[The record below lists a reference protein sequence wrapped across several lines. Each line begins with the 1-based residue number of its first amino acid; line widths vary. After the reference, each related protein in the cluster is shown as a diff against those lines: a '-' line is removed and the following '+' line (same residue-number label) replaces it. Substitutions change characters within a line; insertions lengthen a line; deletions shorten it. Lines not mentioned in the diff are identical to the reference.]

1 MMKKIYL
8 LAIAA
13 LSFHTTKATTPVW
26 ATDVAP
32 ILYNKCASCHH
43 SGGIAPFALMTYTD
57 AVTNASTMYHDVNNR
72 IMPPWPPNPSYS
84 HLAHERLLST
94 TEIQTI
100 SDWVNGGTPS
110 GNLAQAP
117 TPPVFSNNGNIPGT
131 PDFSARIPA
140 FTSTA
145 ATSDVYQ
152 CFVIPSGLLTDQY
165 ITALEAIPGNPA
177 MVHHVLVYADTTG
190 TCRHLDTLYP
200 GPGYVN
206 FGGVGTDS
214 AILLG
219 IWVPGSSPLMFPNGF
234 AEKLPHNADIVL
246 QVHYPTGTAGLV
258 DSTAIHLFF
267 SQAPNLRQVYIQPIL
282 NFVSNITPPL
292 FIPANDTAS
301 FTEHFTSPINGSLL
315 GLFPHMH
322 LLGQNIR
329 SYAVTPAG
337 DTTHYIRINKWDF
350 HWQGIYMFPKIQKI
364 SAGSTLYAN
373 AFYDNTTNNPENPNN
388 PPQDVYGG
396 ENTTDEM
403 MLVYFLYTSYQAG
416 DENIIIDS
424 NVALQTPYS
433 YNYYHGQQ
441 LLDPCPNP
449 AASDL
454 IVKAYF
460 EDADKADIALL
471 DMQGRVVRLFATR
484 QNMNAGYTA
493 QTYSVAGLPDGVY
506 TLRITT
512 TQRILTKNVVVSH

>member
-1 MMKKIYL
+1 
-8 LAIAA
+8 
-13 LSFHTTKATTPVW
+13 
-26 ATDVAP
+26 
-32 ILYNKCASCHH
+32 
-43 SGGIAPFALMTYTD
+43 
-57 AVTNASTMYHDVNNR
+57 
-72 IMPPWPPNPSYS
+72 
-84 HLAHERLLST
+84 
-94 TEIQTI
+94 
-100 SDWVNGGTPS
+100 
-110 GNLAQAP
+110 
-117 TPPVFSNNGNIPGT
+117 
-131 PDFSARIPA
+131 
-140 FTSTA
+140 
-145 ATSDVYQ
+145 
-152 CFVIPSGLLTDQY
+152 
-165 ITALEAIPGNPA
+165 
-177 MVHHVLVYADTTG
+177 
-190 TCRHLDTLYP
+190 
-200 GPGYVN
+200 
-206 FGGVGTDS
+206 
-214 AILLG
+214 
-219 IWVPGSSPLMFPNGF
+219 
-234 AEKLPHNADIVL
+234 
-246 QVHYPTGTAGLV
+246 
-258 DSTAIHLFF
+258 
-267 SQAPNLRQVYIQPIL
+267 
-282 NFVSNITPPL
+282 
-292 FIPANDTAS
+292 
-301 FTEHFTSPINGSLL
+301 
-315 GLFPHMH
+315 MH